1 MSLPCLSKY
10 PNNNCAHIKLSQG
23 HVLVL
28 NLNEHLCKIIRALW
42 CTLILLFFNFK
53 LISLYVFS
61 VQVRLLTLH
70 LFSLFEQ
77 VHGSDT
83 SEGIRGW
90 PVFSLCLSAELVQP
104 TLHDYR
110 KKLQHLENLEFT
122 AVHAHLLTHQEYS
135 KVSVFCHEKMRLSK
149 LMIS

>member
-1 MSLPCLSKY
+1 
-10 PNNNCAHIKLSQG
+10 
-23 HVLVL
+23 
-28 NLNEHLCKIIRALW
+28 
-42 CTLILLFFNFK
+42 LFFNFK